1 MHLAQMAPLPFL
13 TGSDDGDI
21 IRRYM
26 VKQTDYVCAPLPYI
40 SVRSMHGYRHL
51 HRQIKINDGGNRVRR
66 TCFFFFQE
74 PKTKCRSTLC
84 SHHSIFLVEPSFVS
98 FTFIY
103 FIFPTP
109 LVPPPSHPAMSAIIP
124 QVQQLLGQ
132 VAQYIPHW
140 FTALPTSLKIV
151 IAVIG
156 IPAFIIG
163 LNVFHQLVRVILIG
177 L

>member
-1 MHLAQMAPLPFL
+1 M
-13 TGSDDGDI
+13 
-21 IRRYM
+21 
-26 VKQTDYVCAPLPYI
+26 
-40 SVRSMHGYRHL
+40 
-51 HRQIKINDGGNRVRR
+51 
-66 TCFFFFQE
+66 
-74 PKTKCRSTLC
+74 
-84 SHHSIFLVEPSFVS
+84 SIFLVEPSFVS

-103 FIFPTP
+103 FIFPTS

-132 VAQYIPHW
+132 VAQYIPPW

-163 LNVFHQLVRVILIG
+163 LNVFRQLVRVILVG

>member
-1 MHLAQMAPLPFL
+1 MGMF
-13 TGSDDGDI
+13 T
-21 IRRYM
+21 RRYM
-26 VKQTDYVCAPLPYI
+26 VKQTDFVCTPLPYI
-40 SVRSMHGYRHL
+40 SARFAARFMHGYRHF
-51 HRQIKINDGGNRVRR
+51 HRQNKINDGGNRVR

-74 PKTKCRSTLC
+74 PKTECRSTLC
-84 SHHSIFLVEPSFVS
+84 SHHSVFLVEPSFVS

-109 LVPPPSHPAMSAIIP
+109 LVPLPSHPAMSAIIP

-132 VAQYIPHW
+132 VAQYIPPW

-163 LNVFHQLVRVILIG
+163 LNVFQQLVRVILTG